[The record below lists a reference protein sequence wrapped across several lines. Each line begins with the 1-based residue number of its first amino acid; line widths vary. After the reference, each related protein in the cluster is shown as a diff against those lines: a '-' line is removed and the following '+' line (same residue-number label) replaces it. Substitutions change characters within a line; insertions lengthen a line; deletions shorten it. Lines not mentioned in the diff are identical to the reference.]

1 MMPPAKRSSVP
12 SDSPLLSGFRVQKL
26 AVRADERGRITLGDA
41 VQDSEYRV
49 LVNEVGQ
56 VLLDPVVT
64 LAVPASEAWIWE
76 NPGVRASMGRAM
88 QQAAKGEFES
98 LGSFAKFAG
107 GDKS

>member
-1 MMPPAKRSSVP
+1 MRPARRSQNVT
-12 SDSPLLSGFRVQKL
+12 DSPRPSGFHVKKS
-26 AVRADERGRITLGDA
+26 AVRPDERGRITLGDV

-49 LVNEVGQ
+49 LVNEAGQ

-88 QQAAKGEFES
+88 QQAAKGEFVS

-107 GDKS
+107 GDKT